1 MEKKFTSTELE
12 SILKELYSFF
22 SPKNL
27 EKEITNL
34 LKKPQY
40 RINPV
45 TEEFEVIASIDIKR
59 TRKRVRR

>member
-1 MEKKFTSTELE
+1 MEKTFTSTELE

-22 SPKNL
+22 SSKNI

-45 TEEFEVIASIDIKR
+45 TEEFEITASVKIKKI
-59 TRKRVRR
+59 RKRVRR